1 MIKRILCKDNFEV
14 WHKYNRMEAAVGE
27 LRGFIDAGILDVC
40 PDVLIRR
47 FVEAEALCEDFYRT
61 VQHTVG
67 STGAIQFD
75 IDFKSGIYDVQ
86 PEDGTFDRRS
96 YLLNTL
102 DLYPEYRKKVEELMY
117 GADALCD
124 ETLRD

>member
-75 IDFKSGIYDVQ
+75 IDFKSGIYDVS
-86 PEDGTFDRRS
+86 RRMARLTGALTCS
-96 YLLNTL
+96 TPWTCTQNTA
-102 DLYPEYRKKVEELMY
+102 R
-117 GADALCD
+117 
-124 ETLRD
+124 RWRN

>member
-1 MIKRILCKDNFEV
+1 MR
-14 WHKYNRMEAAVGE
+14 
-27 LRGFIDAGILDVC
+27 LRRCAKI
-40 PDVLIRR
+40 
-47 FVEAEALCEDFYRT
+47 
-61 VQHTVG
+61 
-67 STGAIQFD
+67 STAQCSAIQFD

-117 GADALCD
+117 GADALCG

>member
-1 MIKRILCKDNFEV
+1 MIKRVLCKDNFEV
-14 WHKYNRMEAAVGE
+14 WHKYNRMEASVGE

-40 PDVLIRR
+40 PDVFIQR
-47 FVEAEALCEDFYRT
+47 FIEGEALCEDFYQAVKR
-61 VQHTVG
+61 VVG
-67 STGAIQFD
+67 STGAIQFN

-86 PEDGTFDRRS
+86 AEDGAFDRRS

-117 GADALCD
+117 GADAL
-124 ETLRD
+124 